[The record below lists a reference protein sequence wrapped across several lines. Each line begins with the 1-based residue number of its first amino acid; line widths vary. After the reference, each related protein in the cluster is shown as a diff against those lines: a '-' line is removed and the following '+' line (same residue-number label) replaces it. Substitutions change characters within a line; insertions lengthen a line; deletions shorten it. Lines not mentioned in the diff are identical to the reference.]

1 MLSDDL
7 FSRSLKA
14 EVRKYPRLLELKEED
29 APKFAP
35 KLKFGRRRKG
45 FHKANALERVLV
57 LQVFK
62 RITVRGELF
71 VLTKLSGT
79 EVHQGFRVF
88 AQGFYFMYVSL
99 LYPQVQLLFEKE
111 GHTKSTDLIL
121 WRLQMFVSLL
131 ARAPYTT

>member
-88 AQGFYFMYVSL
+88 TQGMYFKYVSL
-99 LYPQVQLLFEKE
+99 AVPTSAVIISQGGVHQVNRQDALEDAKVRV
-111 GHTKSTDLIL
+111 I
-121 WRLQMFVSLL
+121 
-131 ARAPYTT
+131 ARPP